1 MHNKDIWDYTL
12 RMVGKRSKS
21 KRSTGRRSAKRSS
34 SRRSS
39 RRSTSR
45 GSAFAGAVPRNLDRT
60 IPVENHHGMP
70 TKKMNIPKNSDQLEK
85 GGMTFGEMRMKFGDL
100 EALRIW
106 AEEAAPIHDS
116 RVAARERREHNFYA
130 RENKREARAIKR
142 GETYTFRTPS
152 WSKFKPKKP
161 SVKKISQKVAKS
173 KAKDFV
179 DKARKRADE
188 IREIREELKN
198 DPSNENLLYQLDD
211 ALGKLGKIQEQSDN
225 MSQAVQ
231 DKVDEVIEEVNQV
244 IEEVNQEREGE
255 FEDYDVSRIEYG
267 EGREIL
273 RGVTR
278 GSARKKSS
286 KRKPARR
293 MKASKG
299 SARAGR
305 KRSKRPSLGAALIG
319 GTRSS
324 HSYKL

>member
-21 KRSTGRRSAKRSS
+21 KRSTGGRSTGRRSAKRSS

-39 RRSTSR
+39 RRSVSR
-45 GSAFAGAVPRNLDRT
+45 GSAFAGAVPRNLERT
-60 IPVENHHGMP
+60 IPVEDHHGMP

-116 RVAARERREHNFYA
+116 RVAARERREHNFYS

-142 GETYTFRTPS
+142 GETYTPRTPS
-152 WSKFKPKKP
+152 WSKFKAKK
-161 SVKKISQKVAKS
+161 SSGKKISQKVAKS

-179 DKARKRADE
+179 DKAWKRADE

-198 DPSNENLLYQLDD
+198 DPGNANLLDQLDY
-211 ALGKLGKIQEQSDN
+211 ALEKLGKIQEQSDN

-231 DKVDEVIEEVNQV
+231 DKVDEVIEEVNQ
-244 IEEVNQEREGE
+244 EREGE
-255 FEDYDVSRIEYG
+255 FEDYDVSGVEYG
-267 EGREIL
+267 EGRDIL